1 MRLDTNFLQP
11 LFASI
16 PRERTLRFASREII
30 YGGANARAS
39 FLDTPK
45 RERPPVREATEDPG
59 GGYKVISLPRL
70 SGPHNRY
77 NSAA

>member
-1 MRLDTNFLQP
+1 M
-11 LFASI
+11 
-16 PRERTLRFASREII
+16 E
-30 YGGANARAS
+30 GANARTS
-39 FLDTPK
+39 FLDTAK